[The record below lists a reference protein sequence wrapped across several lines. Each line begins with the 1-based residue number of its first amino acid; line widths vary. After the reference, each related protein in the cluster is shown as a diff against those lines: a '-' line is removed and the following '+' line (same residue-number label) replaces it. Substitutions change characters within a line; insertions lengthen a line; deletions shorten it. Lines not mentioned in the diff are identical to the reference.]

1 MAITLN
7 TLAYDQD
14 SFVSNNK
21 VLYTG
26 PSHDFSNKDTLSLGR
41 TAAKPTTDFA
51 GVARSEVKRTKTV
64 VLNGD
69 SATTAEAI
77 VTLTTSFPVGM
88 LETDADSLVNDVSD
102 FGLAA
107 NGNSLYWGH
116 DINQ

>member
-7 TLAYDQD
+7 TLAYNQD

-26 PSHDFSNKDTLSLGR
+26 PSHSFSVKDVISLGR
-41 TAAKPTTDFA
+41 TAAKPTATFA
-51 GVARSEVKRTKTV
+51 GVARSETKRTKTV

-69 SATTAEAI
+69 ASTTGEAI

-88 LETDADSLVNDVSD
+88 AEADADSLVNDVCD
-102 FGLAA
+102 FGLATE
-107 NGNSLYWGH
+107 GNALYWDH